1 LRRRMLRDRFSLPV
15 GHAASAWGRGTGTW
29 PDQGSGNNR
38 TLAWLQKTNSQSR
51 SAGVPMQHGYM
62 SPQMVPVVAFAH
74 SMDQAPLD
82 NARAAGEAPPTVS
95 PQADGAGQLCACG
108 SAGDSFLATPP
119 PESYSQASNCIHD
132 EPSYGAMPQSHM
144 KYHSGQIQYTLVQVP
159 MQQAP
164 HTPQEQ
170 NQSNCAPVTMAC
182 APWQTD
188 VSSCCNYGDYYV
200 DVSSMQWVSDGAE
213 TYMVMVDSPMNGNQ
227 SSQQT
232 ICDYNLIEV
241 PAC

>member
-62 SPQMVPVVAFAH
+62 SPQMA
-74 SMDQAPLD
+74 D
-82 NARAAGEAPPTVS
+82 PT
-95 PQADGAGQLCACG
+95 
-108 SAGDSFLATPP
+108 
-119 PESYSQASNCIHD
+119 CIHD

-164 HTPQEQ
+164 HTTQEQ